1 MKIPNNCITTTTNF
15 NITLKDKGNP
25 QKIIIKNPHSFT
37 IEIIKVDG
45 CAVTGNIQ
53 RCDYMLKITDHPNIQ
68 EYFIE
73 FKGSN
78 LSKALEQIINTCVIL
93 SNNKGIKKGFII
105 CNRSPENST
114 ENQILK
120 RKARKQNIILI
131 IKSRILEYV
140 VKDK

>member
-1 MKIPNNCITTTTNF
+1 MKIPNNCITTTTKS

-45 CAVTGNIQ
+45 CAITGNIQ
-53 RCDYMLKITDHPNIQ
+53 RCDYMLKITNHPDIQ

-73 FKGSN
+73 FKGSD
-78 LSKALEQIINTCVIL
+78 LSKALEQIINTCVTL
-93 SNNKGIKKGFII
+93 SNNKGTKKGFII

-114 ENQILK
+114 ENQVLK
-120 RKARKQNIILI
+120 RKARAQNIILV
-131 IKSRILEYV
+131 IKSRALEYTI
-140 VKDK
+140 